1 MPIKPTEQEE
11 SPIEVSEDIE
21 TIDNTIIKVTFPI
34 SKTTWK
40 KLGEVALKRETSR
53 ASIMREAIKRHLIE
67 LEEPS
72 EQTVKISDR
81 QLDRILEENTETKE
95 GFFSSSQTFNIDG
108 FIDDMEAKNFKLKNL
123 SPDQWKKVKTK
134 INMGDFPTLED
145 GKPNFKGLAEMFKDL
160 EPSKE
165 QYEWLSTETGPEED

>member
-53 ASIMREAIKRHLIE
+53 ASIMREAIKRHLLE
-67 LEEPS
+67 LEEPT
-72 EQTVKISDR
+72 EQTIKISDR
-81 QLDRILEENTETKE
+81 QLDKILEENTETKE
-95 GFFSSSQTFNIDG
+95 GLFSTSQTFNIDG

-123 SPDQWKKVKTK
+123 SPDQWKKVRTK
-134 INMGDFPTLED
+134 INMGVPENVDWEEF
-145 GKPNFKGLAEMFKDL
+145 AEKFKDL
-160 EPSKE
+160 EPTKE
-165 QYEWLSTETGPEED
+165 QYEWLSTETESEED